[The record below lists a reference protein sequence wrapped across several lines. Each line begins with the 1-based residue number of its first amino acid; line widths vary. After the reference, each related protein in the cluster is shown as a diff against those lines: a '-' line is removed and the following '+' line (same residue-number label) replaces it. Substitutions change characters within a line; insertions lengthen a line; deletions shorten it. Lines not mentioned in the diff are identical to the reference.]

1 MQYGYV
7 HLFVNYSIQFV
18 SVLSNTIPINPVE
31 ILYGNGSKTIITK
44 IQGLEWYVKKF
55 LQKFFLKIHVNMK
68 Y

>member
-31 ILYGNGSKTIITK
+31 ILYGNGSKTMQECLCARAHNRQI
-44 IQGLEWYVKKF
+44 LS
-55 LQKFFLKIHVNMK
+55 
-68 Y
+68 